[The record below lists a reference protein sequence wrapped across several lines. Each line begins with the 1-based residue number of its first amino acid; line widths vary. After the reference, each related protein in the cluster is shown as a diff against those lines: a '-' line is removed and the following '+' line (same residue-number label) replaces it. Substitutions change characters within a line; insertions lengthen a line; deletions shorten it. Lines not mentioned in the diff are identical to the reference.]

1 MEDYEPL
8 KSLIDLTT
16 NKKNTILYFLS
27 DKLKIKL
34 KEYELC
40 DGEFY
45 LNDYVVGIKKNN
57 LDKDFIGKIV
67 CIDDNDITIKVNH
80 YNVTINPNIY
90 YIFIKKILL
99 RKMIDNFTN
108 HF

>member
-27 DKLKIKL
+27 DTLKNKL

-40 DGEFY
+40 NDEFY

-57 LDKDFIGKIV
+57 LDKDFIGKIIS
-67 CIDDNDITIKVNH
+67 IDDR
-80 YNVTINPNIY
+80 Y
-90 YIFIKKILL
+90 
-99 RKMIDNFTN
+99 
-108 HF
+108 

>member
-1 MEDYEPL
+1 MDEYEPL

-27 DKLKIKL
+27 DTLKNKL

-40 DGEFY
+40 NDGEFY

-67 CIDDNDITIKVNH
+67 CNYKFPNH
-80 YNVTINPNIY
+80 TINWNSNRI
-90 YIFIKKILL
+90 
-99 RKMIDNFTN
+99 RKFSVNF
-108 HF
+108 

>member
-27 DKLKIKL
+27 DTLKNKL

-40 DGEFY
+40 NDGEFY
-45 LNDYVVGIKKNN
+45 LNDY
-57 LDKDFIGKIV
+57 
-67 CIDDNDITIKVNH
+67 
-80 YNVTINPNIY
+80 
-90 YIFIKKILL
+90 
-99 RKMIDNFTN
+99 
-108 HF
+108 